1 MAAITI
7 EEAGMELDDEQREA
21 WARDGFLVLRGAL
34 DEERVAAIAGWVDEV
49 ERWATT
55 GGPGLHHFEQ
65 TDTGPAIARSEDL
78 IGHHPGL
85 RALLTEGLLVDLA
98 GQLFGESALLYKEKV
113 NYKQPGGGGF
123 APHQD
128 APAYR
133 FV

>member
-1 MAAITI
+1 
-7 EEAGMELDDEQREA
+7 MELDDEQREA

-65 TDTGPAIARSEDL
+65 TDAGPAIARSEDL
-78 IGHHPGL
+78 VGHHAGL

-98 GQLFGESALLYKEKV
+98 GQLFDDAT
-113 NYKQPGGGGF
+113 PG
-123 APHQD
+123 ACPKKHK
-128 APAYR
+128 
-133 FV
+133 